1 MTDINHYLG
10 NPLLKKAN
18 VQVEWTK
25 DQILEYQKCMQD
37 PLHFCKNY
45 IKIVSLAEGLVPFDV
60 YNFQKE
66 MLGTIHNNRFTI
78 CKLPRQS
85 GKTTTIISYILH
97 YVLFNEQM
105 RVAILANKAATARDI
120 LSRLQLAY
128 ENLPKWMQQGV
139 MSWNKGSLDLENGS
153 RIVASSTSSSAV
165 RGGSYNMIFLDE
177 FAFVPHNV
185 AEDFFSSVYPT
196 ISSGQKTKVVIV
208 STPNGMN
215 LFYKLWSDAESGRNS
230 YNPIEVHW
238 SEIPGRDEKW
248 KKETI
253 ANTSQEQFNRE
264 FECEFL
270 GSINT
275 LVHPTK
281 IKSMVFDE
289 PIQTNAGLD
298 LYKKPE
304 SGRTYTLVADVA
316 RGTEQD
322 YSAFLVFDVSEVPYR
337 IVAKYRNNEIKP
349 LLFPNVIHDVAK
361 AYNNA
366 YVMIEVNDIGE
377 QVATAMQY
385 DLEYDNLIMAS
396 MRGRAGQILGS
407 GFSGGKVQLGVR
419 TTKAVKMLGC
429 SNLKQLIET
438 DKLIINDI
446 QLIQE
451 FSTFVKHG
459 QSFQAEEG
467 HTDDLAMCCVLFG
480 WMTNQT
486 YFKELT
492 NVDIRERMFLEQQDQ
507 LEQDMAPFGFVD
519 NGLDDPMGE
528 TIIDEYGQRW
538 SPVVRDYDSS
548 W

>member
-1 MTDINHYLG
+1 
-10 NPLLKKAN
+10 
-18 VQVEWTK
+18 
-25 DQILEYQKCMQD
+25 
-37 PLHFCKNY
+37 
-45 IKIVSLAEGLVPFDV
+45 
-60 YNFQKE
+60 
-66 MLGTIHNNRFTI
+66 
-78 CKLPRQS
+78 
-85 GKTTTIISYILH
+85 
-97 YVLFNEQM
+97 M

-196 ISSGQKTKVVIV
+196 ISSGKSTKVVIV

-215 LFYKLWSDAESGRNS
+215 LFYKLWSDAESGKNT
-230 YNPIEVHW
+230 YQPIEVHW

-248 KKETI
+248 KVETI

-275 LVHPTK
+275 LIHPTK
-281 IKSMVFDE
+281 IKSMVFDD
-289 PIQTNAGLD
+289 PIQKNAGLE

-304 SGRTYTLVADVA
+304 KEGLYTIVCDVA

-322 YSAFLVFDVSEVPYR
+322 YSAFLVFDVSQLPYK
-337 IVAKYRNNEIKP
+337 IVAKYRNNQIKP

-438 DKLIINDI
+438 DKLIINDYD
-446 QLIQE
+446 LITE
-451 FSTFVKHG
+451 FSTFVKYG
-459 QSFQAEEG
+459 QSFQAEDG
-467 HTDDLAMCCVLFG
+467 HTDDLAMCCVLFA

-492 NVDIRERMFLEQQDQ
+492 NVDIRARMFLDQHDQ

-519 NGLDDPMGE
+519 DGINNPMGE
-528 TIIDEYGQRW
+528 TVVDEYGQRW
-538 SPVVRDYDSS
+538 SPVVRDYNNN

>member
-1 MTDINHYLG
+1 MTEINHYLG

-37 PLHFCKNY
+37 PLYFCQKY
-45 IKIVSLAEGLVPFDV
+45 IKIVSLDEGLVPFDV

-105 RVAILANKAATARDI
+105 KVAILANKAATARDI

-215 LFYKLWSDAESGRNS
+215 LFYKLWSDAESGKNS

-275 LVHPTK
+275 LIHPTK
-281 IKSMVFDE
+281 IKSMVFDD
-289 PIQTNAGLD
+289 PIQRNAGLE
-298 LYKKPE
+298 LYKKPKKD
-304 SGRTYTLVADVA
+304 RTYTLVADVA
-316 RGTEQD
+316 RGTEND
-322 YSAFLVFDVSEVPYR
+322 YSAFLVFDVSELPYR

-361 AYNNA
+361 AFNSA

-377 QVATAMQY
+377 QVATALQY
-385 DLEYDNLIMAS
+385 DLEYDNIVMAS

-438 DKLIINDI
+438 DKLIINDYD
-446 QLIQE
+446 LITE

-467 HTDDLAMCCVLFG
+467 HTDDLAMCCVLFS

-507 LEQDMAPFGFVD
+507 LEQDMAPFGFMD
-519 NGLDDPMGE
+519 NGIDDPLGE
-528 TIIDEYGQRW
+528 TVVDEYGTRW
-538 SPVVRDYDSS
+538 SPVVRTYESN

>member
-1 MTDINHYLG
+1 
-10 NPLLKKAN
+10 
-18 VQVEWTK
+18 
-25 DQILEYQKCMQD
+25 
-37 PLHFCKNY
+37 
-45 IKIVSLAEGLVPFDV
+45 
-60 YNFQKE
+60 
-66 MLGTIHNNRFTI
+66 
-78 CKLPRQS
+78 
-85 GKTTTIISYILH
+85 
-97 YVLFNEQM
+97 
-105 RVAILANKAATARDI
+105 
-120 LSRLQLAY
+120 
-128 ENLPKWMQQGV
+128 
-139 MSWNKGSLDLENGS
+139 
-153 RIVASSTSSSAV
+153 
-165 RGGSYNMIFLDE
+165 MIFLDE

-377 QVATAMQY
+377 QVASAMQY

-396 MRGRAGQILGS
+396 MRGRAGQVLGS

-438 DKLIINDI
+438 DKLIVNDYD
-446 QLIQE
+446 LITE

-480 WMTNQT
+480 WMTNQI

-507 LEQDMAPFGFVD
+507 LEQDMAPFGFLD
-519 NGLDDPMGE
+519 NGIDDPLGE
-528 TIIDEYGQRW
+528 TVVDEYGQRW
-538 SPVVRDYDSS
+538 SPVVRSHDTN

>member
-37 PLHFCKNY
+37 PLYFCQKY
-45 IKIVSLAEGLVPFDV
+45 IKIVSLDEGLVPFDV
-60 YNFQKE
+60 YPFQKE
-66 MLGTIHNNRFTI
+66 ILGTIHNNRFTI

-128 ENLPKWMQQGV
+128 ENLPKWLQQGV

-196 ISSGQKTKVVIV
+196 ISSGKNTKVVIV

-215 LFYKLWSDAESGRNS
+215 LFYKLWSDAESGKNS
-230 YNPIEVHW
+230 YNPIDVHW

-248 KKETI
+248 KEETI

-275 LVHPTK
+275 LIHPTK
-281 IKSMVFDE
+281 IKSMVFDD
-289 PIQTNAGLD
+289 PIQRNAGLEI
-298 LYKKPE
+298 YKKPE
-304 SGRTYTLVADVA
+304 KDRLYTMVCDVA

-322 YSAFLVFDVSEVPYR
+322 YSAFIVFDVSELPYR
-337 IVAKYRNNEIKP
+337 IVGKYRNNEIKP

-385 DLEYDNLIMAS
+385 DLEFDNLIMAS

-438 DKLIINDI
+438 DKLIVNDYD
-446 QLIQE
+446 LITE

-459 QSFQAEEG
+459 QSYQAEEG
-467 HTDDLAMCCVLFG
+467 HTDDLAMCCVLFA

-507 LEQDMAPFGFVD
+507 LEQDMAPFGFMD
-519 NGLDDPMGE
+519 NGIDDPMGE
-528 TIIDEYGQRW
+528 SIIDEYGQRW
-538 SPVVRDYDSS
+538 SPVVRDYSNN

>member
-18 VQVEWTK
+18 VSVEWTK

-37 PLHFCKNY
+37 PLYFCQKY
-45 IKIVSLAEGLVPFDV
+45 IKIVSLDEGLVPFDV
-60 YNFQKE
+60 YPFQKE
-66 MLGTIHNNRFTI
+66 ILGTIHNNRFTI

-196 ISSGQKTKVVIV
+196 ISSGKNTKVVIV

-215 LFYKLWSDAESGRNS
+215 LFYKLWSDAENGRNS

-248 KKETI
+248 KVETI
-253 ANTSQEQFNRE
+253 SNTSQEQFNRE

-275 LVHPTK
+275 LIHPTK

-304 SGRTYTLVADVA
+304 SNRTYTIVCDVA

-322 YSAFLVFDVSEVPYR
+322 YSAFLIFDVSEVPYR

-377 QVATAMQY
+377 QVATALQY
-385 DLEYDNLIMAS
+385 DLEYDNLVMAS

-438 DKLIINDI
+438 EKLIINDI

-467 HTDDLAMCCVLFG
+467 HTDDLAMCCVLFA

-507 LEQDMAPFGFVD
+507 LEQDMAPFGFMD
-519 NGLDDPMGE
+519 NGVDDPMGE
-528 TIIDEYGQRW
+528 NIVDEYGQRW
-538 SPVVRDYDSS
+538 SPVVRDYSNN

>member
-37 PLHFCKNY
+37 PLYFCQKY
-45 IKIVSLAEGLVPFDV
+45 IKIVSLDEGLVPFDV
-60 YNFQKE
+60 YPFQKE
-66 MLGTIHNNRFTI
+66 ILGTIHNNRFTI

-128 ENLPKWMQQGV
+128 ENLPKWLQQGV

-196 ISSGQKTKVVIV
+196 ISSGKNTKVVIV

-215 LFYKLWSDAESGRNS
+215 LFYKLWSDAESGKNS
-230 YNPIEVHW
+230 YNPIDVHW

-248 KKETI
+248 KAETI

-275 LVHPTK
+275 LIHPTK
-281 IKSMVFDE
+281 IKSMVFDD
-289 PIQTNAGLD
+289 PIQRNAGLEI
-298 LYKKPE
+298 YKKPE
-304 SGRTYTLVADVA
+304 KDRLYTMVCDVA

-322 YSAFLVFDVSEVPYR
+322 YSAFLVFDVSELPYR
-337 IVAKYRNNEIKP
+337 IVGKYRNNEIKP

-385 DLEYDNLIMAS
+385 DLEFDNLIMAS

-438 DKLIINDI
+438 DKLIINDYD
-446 QLIQE
+446 LITE

-459 QSFQAEEG
+459 QSYQAEEG
-467 HTDDLAMCCVLFG
+467 HTDDLAMCCVLFA

-507 LEQDMAPFGFVD
+507 LEQDMAPFGFMD
-519 NGLDDPMGE
+519 NGIDDPMGE
-528 TIIDEYGQRW
+528 TVIDEYGQRW

>member
-37 PLHFCKNY
+37 PLHFCKKY
-45 IKIVSLAEGLVPFDV
+45 IKIVSLDEGLVPFDV

-196 ISSGQKTKVVIV
+196 ISSGKNTKVVIV

-215 LFYKLWSDAESGRNS
+215 LFYKLWSDAESGKNS

-248 KKETI
+248 KQETI

-275 LVHPTK
+275 LIHPTK
-281 IKSMVFDE
+281 IKSMVFDD
-289 PIQTNAGLD
+289 PIQRNAGLE

-304 SGRTYTLVADVA
+304 KGRTYALVADVA

-361 AYNNA
+361 AFNNA

-438 DKLIINDI
+438 DKLIINDYD
-446 QLIQE
+446 LITE

-507 LEQDMAPFGFVD
+507 LEQDMAPFGFMD
-519 NGLDDPMGE
+519 NGIDDPMGE
-528 TIIDEYGQRW
+528 NIVDEYGQRW

>member
-18 VQVEWTK
+18 VPVEWTK
-25 DQILEYQKCMQD
+25 EQILEYQKCMQD

-45 IKIVSLAEGLVPFDV
+45 IKIVSLDEGLVPFDV

-153 RIVASSTSSSAV
+153 KIVASSTSSSAV

-196 ISSGQKTKVVIV
+196 ISSGKNTKVVIV

-215 LFYKLWSDAESGRNS
+215 LFYKLWSDAENGRNS

-275 LVHPTK
+275 LIHPTK

-361 AYNNA
+361 GYNNA

-507 LEQDMAPFGFVD
+507 LEQDMAPFGFMD

-528 TIIDEYGQRW
+528 TVIDEYGTRW
-538 SPVVRDYDSS
+538 SPVIRNYDSS

>member
-1 MTDINHYLG
+1 M
-10 NPLLKKAN
+10 
-18 VQVEWTK
+18 QTK
-25 DQILEYQKCMQD
+25 
-37 PLHFCKNY
+37 
-45 IKIVSLAEGLVPFDV
+45 
-60 YNFQKE
+60 
-66 MLGTIHNNRFTI
+66 
-78 CKLPRQS
+78 
-85 GKTTTIISYILH
+85 
-97 YVLFNEQM
+97 
-105 RVAILANKAATARDI
+105 ATARDI

-128 ENLPKWMQQGV
+128 ENLPKWLQQGV

-196 ISSGQKTKVVIV
+196 ISSGKNTKVVIV

-215 LFYKLWSDAESGRNS
+215 LFYKLWSDAESGKNS
-230 YNPIEVHW
+230 YNPIDVHW

-248 KKETI
+248 KEETI

-275 LVHPTK
+275 LIHPTK
-281 IKSMVFDE
+281 IKSMVFDD
-289 PIQTNAGLD
+289 PIQRNAGLEI
-298 LYKKPE
+298 YKKPE
-304 SGRTYTLVADVA
+304 KDRLYTMVCDVA

-322 YSAFLVFDVSEVPYR
+322 YSAFIVFDVSELPYR
-337 IVAKYRNNEIKP
+337 IVGKYRNNEIKP

-385 DLEYDNLIMAS
+385 DLEFDNLIMAS

-438 DKLIINDI
+438 DKLIVNDYD
-446 QLIQE
+446 LITE

-459 QSFQAEEG
+459 QSYQAEEG
-467 HTDDLAMCCVLFG
+467 HTDDLAMCCVLFA

-507 LEQDMAPFGFVD
+507 LEQDMAPFGFMD
-519 NGLDDPMGE
+519 NGIDDPMGE
-528 TIIDEYGQRW
+528 SIIDEYGQRW
-538 SPVVRDYDSS
+538 SPVVRDYSNN